1 MAAAEKAENQAYVD
15 MNKASIEEW
24 SKIKKK

>member
-1 MAAAEKAENQAYVD
+1 MEAAALDNDSNYVK

-24 SKIKKK
+24 SKK